1 MGAPPAQ
8 VAPRVVFDTAVV
20 VSALLFPRGRLA
32 WMRNS
37 WRSGDVVP
45 LVSRPT
51 VEELIR
57 VLAYPKFKLAS
68 DQFQDIKVGRRSAPV
83 LADMDGDGK
92 LDLLI
97 GSDDGQLQLWR
108 GVGAAGEIRF
118 ERDPTFSLR
127 SYPNAMPAVG
137 DLRHSGRFDLLVGT
151 SSGGLRW
158 FENGTGKP

>member
-57 VLAYPKFKLAS
+57 VLAYPRFKLAS
-68 DQFQDIKVGRRSAPV
+68 AEREDLLGDFLPYAEAPKTKPSRAALPKCRDPGDQMFID
-83 LADMDGDGK
+83 LADAANADALVTGD
-92 LDLLI
+92 
-97 GSDDGQLQLWR
+97 
-108 GVGAAGEIRF
+108 E
-118 ERDPTFSLR
+118 
-127 SYPNAMPAVG
+127 
-137 DLRHSGRFDLLVGT
+137 DLLVLARRFRIPILTPEAWRRRAVSERG
-151 SSGGLRW
+151 
-158 FENGTGKP
+158 